1 MSETKAIIRRAIK
14 SGFDLSAIPNYSP
27 KKFKSDLWDYLV
39 EQKFFVTE
47 DAGFIVVGYDIIED
61 TAEVSID
68 GTTMKV
74 KPLAEFGFF
83 EILIHLFKFIS
94 ISSKNYLSSDNDDDP
109 TEDYSEESSE
119 EIWL

>member
-1 MSETKAIIRRAIK
+1 MSETKSIIKRAIK

-39 EQKFFVTE
+39 KQQLFLTE
-47 DAGFIVVGYDIIED
+47 EDGFIVVGYDIVED
-61 TAEVSID
+61 TAEVFIE

-83 EILIHLFKFIS
+83 EILMHLFKFIS
-94 ISSKNYLSSDNDDDP
+94 ISSKNYLSSDDDDP
-109 TEDYSEESSE
+109 TESYSEESSE